1 MTSLAKA
8 GRFSPLSWLVD
19 LGLMCLIVGGFM
31 VATVAVFWSF
41 TQAPQRAGQA
51 IQQAASGAS
60 PEMICECP
68 LKPAPRS
75 VN

>member
-1 MTSLAKA
+1 MTSLVKA
-8 GRFSPLSWLVD
+8 GRFSPLSWLID

-31 VATVAVFWSF
+31 AATVAMFWSF
-41 TQAPQRAGQA
+41 TQAAGRPAQA
-51 IQQAASGAS
+51 IQQAASDAP

-68 LKPAPRS
+68 LKPAPSS